1 MNRLEKSCR
10 LLVLLMLVTGSVIS
24 LGCISEPVQI
34 LSAYLSP
41 SSTTLLQDGKV
52 YDPDPS
58 RLTVPMIPAQA
69 PFRYEGKPAAGE
81 MRFSPGYQLASSY
94 HYTAFYE
101 GSDGVTC
108 IYVENMGD
116 YTIFAYEFGLLDV
129 STGNWYGR
137 ETGTTIIPGENKKL
151 GNVAVHVPAGS
162 EDIRLKLGMSILVKT
177 QSGQWYD
184 YGRQYF
190 EEFTIDAEQQP
201 LMESPEYLS
210 NPQSSFYLINDKVDP
225 YNTEVRK
232 MAAISAKKYPGPYS
246 VYQLCSLF
254 DDTKNRIDYINDPR
268 GRDMWSPPGDT
279 LLVGAGDCDDYAI
292 LLASLV
298 ESIGGTAR
306 IYLTDTHAFAA
317 VYIGDEDNT
326 QLVVEGVRQYYG
338 DLPVYYTTD
347 EYGSWLLMDPTSSVY
362 AGGLPAGAAPVNE
375 GWTFQNTSQVIA
387 IDIAPKDQE

>member
-10 LLVLLMLVTGSVIS
+10 LLVLLVLVTGSVIS
-24 LGCISEPVQI
+24 LGCISEPVQK

-137 ETGTTIIPGENKKL
+137 ETGTTIIPGE
-151 GNVAVHVPAGS
+151 
-162 EDIRLKLGMSILVKT
+162 
-177 QSGQWYD
+177 
-184 YGRQYF
+184 
-190 EEFTIDAEQQP
+190 
-201 LMESPEYLS
+201 
-210 NPQSSFYLINDKVDP
+210 
-225 YNTEVRK
+225 
-232 MAAISAKKYPGPYS
+232 
-246 VYQLCSLF
+246 
-254 DDTKNRIDYINDPR
+254 
-268 GRDMWSPPGDT
+268 
-279 LLVGAGDCDDYAI
+279 
-292 LLASLV
+292 
-298 ESIGGTAR
+298 
-306 IYLTDTHAFAA
+306 
-317 VYIGDEDNT
+317 
-326 QLVVEGVRQYYG
+326 
-338 DLPVYYTTD
+338 
-347 EYGSWLLMDPTSSVY
+347 
-362 AGGLPAGAAPVNE
+362 
-375 GWTFQNTSQVIA
+375 
-387 IDIAPKDQE
+387 